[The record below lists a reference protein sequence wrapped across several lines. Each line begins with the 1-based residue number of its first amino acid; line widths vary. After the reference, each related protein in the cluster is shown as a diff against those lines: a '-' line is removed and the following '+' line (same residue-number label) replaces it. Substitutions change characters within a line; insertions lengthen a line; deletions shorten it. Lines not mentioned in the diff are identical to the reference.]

1 MNTLKTFDTSYFI
14 GNNHF
19 EEDGKQNYL
28 VFQPIHKYFK
38 LINNTLPIFSWQS
51 KESFTE
57 YIDPPTNSLSPSI
70 NYVGSNINIQSNKL
84 TNTYGKVVKI
94 YIVYELGASSSYVND
109 RTLKNCSFSAV
120 ILTKNTDI
128 SKYGYSGYG
137 IGFDRRGS
145 SSFPSGGFGQNVL
158 IFGWDMSSSAYIDN
172 RTKDIFGYISS
183 WKRTNTRIRT
193 YINCRKNVFN

>member
-1 MNTLKTFDTSYFI
+1 M
-14 GNNHF
+14 
-19 EEDGKQNYL
+19 
-28 VFQPIHKYFK
+28 
-38 LINNTLPIFSWQS
+38 INNTLPILSWQS